1 MKLYFPFL
9 LLFISNIVSGQLT
22 EPLHRKINIAN
33 FDDSRFYQSAVLPQ
47 GWVTCGRAVN
57 SSSNKAIALVYIHTS
72 SSADTLVLLDAGI
85 NCRLYTVVADTDSSF
100 IAAGYIGYTADS
112 TTRTFFTRWNT
123 KGHLLDSV
131 SYKLGEASLNI
142 VSALQFV
149 PGQGIF
155 AWSSEGEGERGHPYL
170 LQLNLSLQLIHSTSI
185 QLPTQLFSFGK
196 IIYVAERNQLLFKEY
211 NDTTCIL
218 GWVDFRG
225 NIIDSSSIYINYNY
239 YNPSDT
245 TVTPYSYINDVAFRP
260 YSLLWNNNQ
269 IFIAGLY
276 RNKICLVKLS
286 TDFELL
292 GSNIIYSSNLNDE
305 AGDMYFNNAG
315 LWMATLSKASNN
327 AQSFQKLLLVD
338 TALRYQQVLYTHLK
352 TSQINLQPLGNDQVL
367 LTGFNDSLNTTI
379 PSWTIASLKRTDP
392 VLPKFTWSS
401 LEGPLGADATAF
413 TIDDKG
419 NYWLG
424 TGSSG
429 GVYFSKDRGNT
440 WNPMLKG
447 MGAMH
452 VSALLFKA
460 DTLWAKVQDMRLK
473 ELLPNQNLITAYF
486 YLSGKKKKQQWKWE
500 QAEARFMEIEKS
512 MRYNDILLFNRY
524 QENFPLK
531 KTSLAYSRLIQYYK
545 GFGVDF
551 KNESFDLYQH
561 EVSNRFIGFHAIDS
575 SIQTLNASFPPDVFE
590 LNRNID
596 LDDERMILL
605 SKTGLYFSE
614 NKQALYAAPRSG
626 LTATDVRLLRKRNN
640 GDLIALVGTG
650 EIWCYRNNNWKMLF
664 TTNDYF
670 RKYGK
675 DSLDVG
681 LDIPTFDVSA
691 DGSIVFPF
699 GADMWEISATDIV
712 QPLLFHGNL
721 LNETDFNGVAGN
733 VNLFGGTKLATN
745 NYLFLGVSRSNEQFQ
760 VFQWKDSQFS
770 LLRTFASPVFTFA
783 YTDKK
788 GNVWIVSDS
797 VYLWNKASV
806 TLQGT
811 LERNGVTFS
820 TAISSN
826 EKGNVVVLANNVFY
840 QWEPDEKE
848 WYPYLFDFD
857 ASSNARAYSS
867 IAISENKEVYV
878 GTAPYYSIGCGFS
891 TEGYPEGVFIFTG
904 SKLVSLKNNI
914 NNWIYALEF
923 DTNDN
928 LCSGTSGSG
937 VLKVKPITKK

>member
-1 MKLYFPFL
+1 MKLYFPFI

-22 EPLHRKINIAN
+22 EPIHRKINIAN

-57 SSSNKAIALVYIHTS
+57 SSSKKAIALVYIHQ
-72 SSADTLVLLDAGI
+72 SAKEDTLIQLDAGI
-85 NCRLYTVVADTDSSF
+85 NCRFYTVVADTDSSF
-100 IAAGYIGYTADS
+100 IAAGYIGYSKDS
-112 TTRTFFTRWNT
+112 TTRTFFTRWNLS
-123 KGHLLDSV
+123 GQLIDSV
-131 SYKLGEASLNI
+131 SYHLGDASLNI
-142 VSALQFV
+142 VSDLQFV

-155 AWSSEGEGERGHPYL
+155 AWCSEGEEERGHPYL
-170 LQLNLSLQLIHSTSI
+170 LQLNHALKLIHSTSV
-185 QLPTQLFSFGK
+185 QLPTQLFSFGN
-196 IIYVAERNQLLFKEY
+196 IIYVPERNQLLFKEY

-245 TVTPYSYINDVAFRP
+245 TVTPYSYINDVAFKP
-260 YSLLWNNNQ
+260 YSMLWYNNQ
-269 IFIAGLY
+269 IYISGMY

-292 GSNIIYSSNLNDE
+292 VSNIIYSSNLNDE
-305 AGDMYFNNAG
+305 AGDMFINSDG
-315 LWMATLSKASNN
+315 LWMASLSKAIDN
-327 AQSFQKLLLVD
+327 ARFFQKLQLLD
-338 TALRYQQVLYTHLK
+338 TALRYQQVLYTHLS
-352 TSQINLQPLGNDQVL
+352 TTQINLLPLTNDEVL
-367 LTGFNDSLNTTI
+367 LTGNTDSLQFSF
-379 PSWTIASLKRTDP
+379 PSWTIASVKLTDP
-392 VLPKFTWSS
+392 ISPKFTWSS

-460 DTLWAKVQDMRLK
+460 DTLWAKVEDMRLK
-473 ELLPNQNLITAYF
+473 ELLPNTKIETAYF
-486 YLSGKKKKQQWKWE
+486 YLSGKKKKQQWKWVSDD
-500 QAEARFMEIEKS
+500 AATMPIEKS
-512 MRYNDILLFNRY
+512 IRYNDILLFNRY

-596 LDDERMILL
+596 LDNERMILL

-614 NKQALYAAPRSG
+614 NKQALYAAPRNG

-640 GDLIALVGTG
+640 GDLVALVGTG
-650 EIWCYRNNNWKMLF
+650 EIWCYRNATWKMLF

-681 LDIPTFDVSA
+681 LDIPTFDVAA
-691 DGSIVFPF
+691 DGTIVFPF
-699 GADMWEISATDIV
+699 GADMWEINAKDIV

-721 LNETDFNGVAGN
+721 LNEFEDDGNASN
-733 VNLFGGTKLATN
+733 VNLFGGTKIAEED
-745 NYLFLGVSRSNEQFQ
+745 YLLLGVSRIHNFQ
-760 VFQWKDSQFS
+760 LFRWKAGILS
-770 LLRTFASPVFTFA
+770 LLNSFPSPVFTFA
-783 YTDKK
+783 YTDKI
-788 GNVWIVSDS
+788 GSVWIVSDS
-797 VYLWNKASV
+797 VYLWNKPSV

-826 EKGNVVVLANNVFY
+826 EKGNVVVLANNVY
-840 QWEPDEKE
+840 YLWEPTNKE
-848 WYPYLFDFD
+848 WFPYLFDFD

-867 IAISENKEVYV
+867 IAISENKQVYV

-891 TEGYPEGVFIFTG
+891 TEGYPDGVFYFTG
-904 SKLVSLKNNI
+904 NKLVALKNNI

-923 DTNDN
+923 DANDE